1 MIANA
6 FFCLGGFGVFIAV
19 LCVIGALIIYFTQGE
34 QAALFFIETSIVK
47 FNGILVGATGYG
59 LLAFVHSSGKRML
72 GVLLSVVS
80 TPDDYAATLAVRVR
94 RVTSWAW
101 VLLLAVPMT
110 IIGGTVLWRAGF
122 PMGGFARIYLATA
135 TISIY
140 FVASS
145 ILAFYVYTILLF
157 RYLEQY
163 SGTSVDPRFQLKC
176 SFASMDLQMIDSFFV
191 VSSTIGVAA
200 IYFGFRGTLTA
211 NFVGTTELFRKLM
224 VLPLVFYLPA
234 TLCYSL
240 YPRYVLRQISECDTL
255 QMVEEFE
262 RQATGQA
269 AGQDL
274 NDFKN
279 NLELRKL
286 IFDIKEKMINDR
298 RAVPLLSLKDAPSLT
313 MSIVIVIQLLAQKD
327 SVVANFLQ
335 SVFK

>member
-34 QAALFFIETSIVK
+34 QAALFFIETAIVK

-72 GVLLSVVS
+72 GVLLSIVS
-80 TPDDYAATLAVRVR
+80 TPDSHAAKLAVLIH

-122 PMGGFARIYLATA
+122 PMRGFAQVYLATA

-157 RYLEQY
+157 RYLEQH
-163 SGTSVDPRFQLKC
+163 SGTSIDRFRLKC
-176 SFASMDLQMIDSFFV
+176 SFASMDLQTIDSFFV

-255 QMVEEFE
+255 EMVEEFE

-269 AGQDL
+269 AGQKL
-274 NDFKN
+274 KDFKN

-286 IFDIKEKMINDR
+286 IFDIKEKMVNDR